1 RALGRPEARVLHG
14 QAVLAPAP
22 AGVLYAA
29 GGDWRVQCD
38 AGQALLRAG
47 AGVVWRA
54 AAGAIHATP
63 LGGEGGLIA
72 VRLLEAGATA
82 VAPAA

>member
-1 RALGRPEARVLHG
+1 M
-14 QAVLAPAP
+14 
-22 AGVLYAA
+22 
-29 GGDWRVQCD
+29 QCD

-82 VAPAA
+82 VAPDA